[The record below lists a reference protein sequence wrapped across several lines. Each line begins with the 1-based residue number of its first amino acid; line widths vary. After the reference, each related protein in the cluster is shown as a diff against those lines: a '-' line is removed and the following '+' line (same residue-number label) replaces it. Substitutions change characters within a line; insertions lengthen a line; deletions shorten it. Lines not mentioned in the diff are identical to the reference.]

1 MYTTA
6 KQLLNTIN
14 NTDEKVLSEK
24 LAGYSLEHLTDFKD
38 LVYIMSKYSNID
50 YQFDILIKNDQNFWN
65 KYFSNPFEVIKS
77 ISKSYNP
84 SDKYIYRK
92 TDWLYYSCNNISDFY
107 SDQDVKNL
115 TANISEQLKNNTSE
129 KADQNMD
136 FLTIEKVQKIIKKAL
151 EN

>member
-24 LAGYSLEHLTDFKD
+24 LADYSLEHLTDFRD

-50 YQFDILIKNDQNFWN
+50 YQFDILIINDRDFWN
-65 KYFSNPFEVIKS
+65 KHFSNPYEVIKA
-77 ISKSYNP
+77 ISENYNP
-84 SDKYIYRK
+84 NDKYIYRK

-107 SDQDVKNL
+107 KDQDIKNL

>member
-14 NTDEKVLSEK
+14 NTNEKVLSEK
-24 LAGYSLEHLTDFKD
+24 LTDYSLEHLKDFRD

-50 YQFDILIKNDQNFWN
+50 YQFDILINNDQDFWN
-65 KYFSNPFEVIKS
+65 KHFSNPYEVIKA
-77 ISKSYNP
+77 ISESYNP
-84 SDKYIYRK
+84 NDKYIYRK

-107 SDQDVKNL
+107 NNQDVKDL
-115 TANISEQLKNNTSE
+115 TANLSEQLKNNTSE

-151 EN
+151 K